1 MRFVALNAERHTML
15 VAKDFVTTGEE
26 TQAITTTTFPI
37 WKDTRFNMPG
47 TKKIEK
53 RLAARI
59 KSYNERGTTKIAGG
73 MRKPG
78 SQNRKK

>member
-1 MRFVALNAERHTML
+1 MSHRSNKRMHL
-15 VAKDFVTTGEE
+15 
-26 TQAITTTTFPI
+26 
-37 WKDTRFNMPG
+37 
-47 TKKIEK
+47 

-59 KSYNERGTTKIAGG
+59 KAFNERGSVNSQG